1 MRWDPNQR
9 HLPLQKLASKMMA
22 VELVT
27 TCYHSVEA
35 IPSLSTSSGTASC
48 EWCTCCKMNFRWC
61 EPRRTK
67 LAEDQEG
74 KCVKQEASWWS
85 IAVAWKGTTNYIQL
99 HNTLYNNT
107 YIYTYIYTHTYIY
120 TYIYMYQNIY
130 ILLYLVYLNSCNN
143 EDNPLLWTWQLYFFT
158 KVIPHQV
165 MRLSGT
171 PNIPSITEKHVTAL
185 VCLLGHGLGPMGC
198 WWKHEKCMKT
208 AWNIWLIEFATVN
221 GNVNGNVNGIKGRAT
236 RAAHEISWAGFEFEF
251 A

>member
-1 MRWDPNQR
+1 MGWDPNQR

-74 KCVKQEASWWS
+74 RCVKQETSWWS

-107 YIYTYIYTHTYIY
+107 YIYTHIYI
-120 TYIYMYQNIY
+120 YIYMYQNIY
-130 ILLYLVYLNSCNN
+130 IYIIISRIFEFVQQWRQSIVVDMAAL
-143 EDNPLLWTWQLYFFT
+143 FFYKGHPT
-158 KVIPHQV
+158 
-165 MRLSGT
+165 SGDASVWHT
-171 PNIPSITEKHVTAL
+171 QHPKHHGEA
-185 VCLLGHGLGPMGC
+185 CHGLGVSAWSWVGSNGLLMEA
-198 WWKHEKCMKT
+198 WKMHENCMEHL
-208 AWNIWLIEFATVN
+208 ADWVCN
-221 GNVNGNVNGIKGRAT
+221 GK
-236 RAAHEISWAGFEFEF
+236 W
-251 A
+251 

>member
-107 YIYTYIYTHTYIY
+107 YIYTYIYTHIYIY
-120 TYIYMYQNIY
+120 TYIYIYVSEYIY
-130 ILLYLVYLNSCNN
+130 IYYYISYIWIRATMKTIHCCGHGSFIFLQRSSHIRWC
-143 EDNPLLWTWQLYFFT
+143 
-158 KVIPHQV
+158 
-165 MRLSGT
+165 
-171 PNIPSITEKHVTAL
+171 
-185 VCLLGHGLGPMGC
+185 VCLAHPTSQASRRSMSRPWCVCLVMGWVQWVADGSMKNAWKLHGTSG
-198 WWKHEKCMKT
+198 
-208 AWNIWLIEFATVN
+208 WLSLQ
-221 GNVNGNVNGIKGRAT
+221 R
-236 RAAHEISWAGFEFEF
+236 
-251 A
+251 